1 MLLRISRERIEA
13 IKAQVDLPA
22 IIAERGIQFQR
33 KGRHLFALCPFHQE
47 RTASFVVTP
56 HRGLFHCF
64 GCGVGG
70 DAIGFL
76 VRYDRVSFPEAVRI
90 LAARAGVG
98 VEQDSRR
105 PALRRTDRELEELRH
120 LTAARGEDMCGRTS

>member
-1 MLLRISRERIEA
+1 MHLLRISRERIDA
-13 IKAQVDLPA
+13 IKARVDLA
-22 IIAERGIQFQR
+22 QLVAERGIELKR

-47 RTASFVVTP
+47 RTPSFVVTP

-76 VRYDRVSFPEAVRI
+76 VRYDRVSFPEAVRV
-90 LAARAGVG
+90 LAARAGV
-98 VEQDSRR
+98 
-105 PALRRTDRELEELRH
+105 ELEASA
-120 LTAARGEDMCGRTS
+120 TRGEDLCGRTSWR